1 MKLMDM
7 NCILKSLET
16 FKQDNLAT
24 SNVGDSKAKNQ
35 SKRRLEAG
43 VKEMWRSGRGK

>member
-1 MKLMDM
+1 MKIVDM

-16 FKQDNLAT
+16 FKQDNKAT

-35 SKRRLEAG
+35 RRGRLEAG
-43 VKEMWRSGRGK
+43 VKGV